1 MKRFLKWL
9 PFGKVAEVS
18 AKELHRLMQDGA
30 QPGLQIIDVRSE
42 QEFAA
47 SHIPGAINLPITRFR
62 KNAVAALGLNNTQPV
77 ITICLSAHRSIPA
90 TRQLSGLGLDCKQ
103 LQGGM
108 LAWWKAG
115 LPCIKAEP

>member
-1 MKRFLKWL
+1 MKRFFKWL

-90 TRQLSGLGLDCKQ
+90 TRQLESMGFNSRQ
-103 LQGGM
+103 LKGGM

-115 LPCIKAEP
+115 HHCVKPGN